1 MLPVVQAQVLTLK
14 GGIGSW
20 INLEDSYMKTTKLS
34 VLSDNDD
41 EITVYNEDLSPHKTI
56 NISNFMPGGRICEI
70 NSMKLGDKRF
80 NLTQTLF
87 NEDDLIEFIVSGEG
101 FFAIINEN
109 NVELFREN
117 VSGDVSECN
126 LFETTSYTYI
136 QIPTYYYSEEDGY
149 IEESKLYLINKGA
162 SSNIPALTQVKSF
175 SHPNPARET
184 INIAYNLQGAETGT
198 VVINS
203 LSGKLIDRQ
212 TVKGDAASF
221 NYSTRRLASGT
232 YVVSVEANGKQ
243 LSSEKII
250 VVKGK

>member
-1 MLPVVQAQVLTLK
+1 MLPLVQAQVLTLK
-14 GGIGSW
+14 GGIGSG
-20 INLEDSYMKTTKLS
+20 ITLEDLYMKTTKLS
-34 VLSDNDD
+34 ILSDNDD
-41 EITVYNEDLSPHKTI
+41 EITVYNEDLSLYKTI
-56 NISNFMPGGRICEI
+56 NISNFIPEGKICDIE
-70 NSMKLGDKRF
+70 STKLGDKY
-80 NLTQTLF
+80 LTQTLF

-101 FFAIINEN
+101 FFAIVNEN
-109 NVELFREN
+109 NEELFRDN

-136 QIPTYYYSEEDGY
+136 QVQTSYYSMEEGY
-149 IEESKLYLINKGA
+149 IDESKLYLINKDA

-250 VVKGK
+250 VVK